1 MNSKTYPKPAS
12 ESLKQAVREIIG
24 GDGKAYAEIPH
35 PDFTAW
41 PTKRKA
47 AKRQKLIEPHLE
59 YRGGTALDIGT
70 YLGAFSH
77 WLEDLGYRVTA
88 VERNRQCVAVARQL
102 RDLSGKTFEIQE
114 GSFHDLTQTK
124 FDVVL
129 ALNVFYQSLRR
140 PNSFTQLEEFLPR
153 LDCHMMIFESHD
165 PSALPPVE
173 GRPDMSAEEFVRF
186 IADRSGLSDVQEI
199 GKDGPRTLYKLKR
212 PADGRAKDSI
222 IEIKP
227 AAPFKKAAP
236 AAKARPAKETKPA
249 KEPKPPITVAA
260 LALLLDAGVEKL
272 VGDHIGCAVR
282 QLDKKEHIRPKV
294 SQGKRRYFR
303 HMLETIEANPRRL
316 DVFSKSGVGAPNY
329 LLQVES
335 VLNDV
340 RIEEFRAPHFYGIA
354 DLADGQREGRVGV
367 WECISGE
374 TYPVQQ
380 ASREILHRLVK
391 AAAGIST
398 ATEDAKARVR
408 KLRDRVRFA
417 KPLAAAVETT
427 LGILETR
434 GVDTSSL
441 RLQAQRF
448 AAHEESVLGRL
459 RDIGNT
465 SLCHMDFGNG
475 NVVFPDRGPPIVIDW
490 ESACLGP
497 PASTLRKLAMVD
509 ADIHP
514 ELAALYV
521 ETVRSLGGTA
531 NVADALFAMRAV
543 QVYYSLDWGCRR
555 DPHEGNMVEHA
566 IRWGLTNL
574 DFLEIP

>member
-35 PDFTAW
+35 PDFAAW
-41 PTKRKA
+41 PSKRKA
-47 AKRQKLIEPHLE
+47 AKRQKIIEPHLE

-70 YLGAFSH
+70 YLGSFSH

-88 VERNRQCVAVARQL
+88 VERNRQCVAAAREL
-102 RDLSGKTFEIQE
+102 RDLWGKTFEIQE
-114 GSFHDLTQTK
+114 GSYHDLIQTR

-140 PNSFTQLEEFLPR
+140 SNSFAQLEAFLPR
-153 LDCHMMIFESHD
+153 LDCQMMIFESHD

-173 GRPDMSAEEFVRF
+173 GRPDMSPEEFARF
-186 IADRSGLSDVQEI
+186 IADRTGLSDVQEI
-199 GKDGPRTLYKLKR
+199 GTDGPRKLYKLRR
-212 PADGRAKDSI
+212 PADTRAKI
-222 IEIKP
+222 GTVELKP
-227 AAPFKKAAP
+227 AAPVQKAAP
-236 AAKARPAKETKPA
+236 AAKPKPA
-249 KEPKPPITVAA
+249 KEAKPPISVAD
-260 LALLLDAGVEKL
+260 LALILDAGVEKL
-272 VGDHIGCAVR
+272 VGDHIGCPVR
-282 QLDKKEHIRPKV
+282 QIDKKEHIRPKV

-303 HMLETIEANPRRL
+303 HRLKTIEAKPRQL
-316 DVFSKSGVGAPNY
+316 SVFSKSGVGAPTY
-329 LLQVES
+329 LQQVES

-367 WECISGE
+367 WEFIAGE

-398 ATEDAKARVR
+398 ATENARARVQ

-417 KPLAAAVETT
+417 KPLAVAVETT
-427 LGILETR
+427 LGVLETR
-434 GVDTSSL
+434 GVDTASL
-441 RLQAQRF
+441 RPLAKRF
-448 AAHEESVLGRL
+448 ATHEESVLARL
-459 RDIGNT
+459 RGIGNT

-475 NVVFPDRGPPIVIDW
+475 NVVFPESGPPIVIDW

-509 ADIHP
+509 GDIHP
-514 ELAALYV
+514 ELATLYV
-521 ETVRSLGGTA
+521 KTVQSLGGNA
-531 NVADALFAMRAV
+531 NVGDALFAMRAV

-555 DPHEGNMVEHA
+555 DPNEGNMVERA

-574 DFLEIP
+574 DYLEIP

>member
-77 WLEDLGYRVTA
+77 WLEDLG
-88 VERNRQCVAVARQL
+88 
-102 RDLSGKTFEIQE
+102 LSGHRRRAQSPVRRRRAPTARSLGQ
-114 GSFHDLTQTK
+114 
-124 FDVVL
+124 DVRDSGRLLPRSHPDQVRRRSR
-129 ALNVFYQSLRR
+129 LNVFYQSLRR

-316 DVFSKSGVGAPNY
+316 DVFF
-329 LLQVES
+329 QE
-335 VLNDV
+335 
-340 RIEEFRAPHFYGIA
+340 R
-354 DLADGQREGRVGV
+354 GR
-367 WECISGE
+367 SA
-374 TYPVQQ
+374 QL
-380 ASREILHRLVK
+380 S
-391 AAAGIST
+391 AAGRIS
-398 ATEDAKARVR
+398 AQRRED
-408 KLRDRVRFA
+408 
-417 KPLAAAVETT
+417 
-427 LGILETR
+427 R
-434 GVDTSSL
+434 GVSSPALLWHRRPRRRATRRPGSESGSASPARPTPCSRPAERSFTVWL
-441 RLQAQRF
+441 RQR
-448 AAHEESVLGRL
+448 
-459 RDIGNT
+459 
-465 SLCHMDFGNG
+465 
-475 NVVFPDRGPPIVIDW
+475 
-490 ESACLGP
+490 
-497 PASTLRKLAMVD
+497 PASARRRKMPRPASGSSAIVC
-509 ADIHP
+509 ASQSP
-514 ELAALYV
+514 
-521 ETVRSLGGTA
+521 GG
-531 NVADALFAMRAV
+531 R
-543 QVYYSLDWGCRR
+543 GRR
-555 DPHEGNMVEHA
+555 DARCP
-566 IRWGLTNL
+566 
-574 DFLEIP
+574 

>member
-35 PDFTAW
+35 PDFAAW
-41 PTKRKA
+41 PSKRKA

-114 GSFHDLTQTK
+114 GSFHDLVQTK

-140 PNSFTQLEEFLPR
+140 PNSFAQLEEFLPR

-173 GRPDMSAEEFVRF
+173 GRPDMSPEEFVRF

-199 GKDGPRTLYKLKR
+199 GTDGPRTLYKLKR
-212 PADGRAKDSI
+212 PADGRAKDAT

-227 AAPFKKAAP
+227 AAPVKKAAP
-236 AAKARPAKETKPA
+236 AAKSRPAKEAKPA

-303 HMLETIEANPRRL
+303 HRLETVEAKPRQL
-316 DVFSKSGVGAPNY
+316 TVFSKSGVGAPNY

-340 RIEEFRAPHFYGIA
+340 SIEEFRAPHFYGIA

-367 WECISGE
+367 WEFIAGE
-374 TYPVQQ
+374 TYAVQQ

-391 AAAGIST
+391 AAAGIGT
-398 ATEDAKARVR
+398 ATENAKVRVPR
-408 KLRDRVRFA
+408 LRDRVRFA

-441 RLQAQRF
+441 RPQADRF
-448 AAHEESVLGRL
+448 AAHEESVLARL

-465 SLCHMDFGNG
+465 TLCHMDFGNG
-475 NVVFPDRGPPIVIDW
+475 NVVFPETGPPIVIDW

-497 PASTLRKLAMVD
+497 PASTLRKLAMVN

-514 ELAALYV
+514 ELAALYAK
-521 ETVRSLGGTA
+521 TVQSLGGKA